1 MSRTVEL
8 QLPDETLQRYERGA
22 AAARK
27 ELADFMV
34 ERLEEVAPPSTE
46 DLPAPLSHELDAME
60 ELEDET
66 LWEIAQAQLLSH
78 RQRRYESLLSK
89 QTRQALTPSEEKEL
103 QELGKEAR
111 RLTLKRAH
119 AYMLLK
125 WRGHEIP
132 SREALQNP
140 E

>member
-27 ELADFMV
+27 ELAAFMA

-46 DLPAPLSHELDAME
+46 DLPAPLAHELDAME

-66 LWEIAQAQLLSH
+66 LWKIAQTQLSSQ
-78 RQRRYESLLSK
+78 RQRRYERLLSK
-89 QTRQALTPSEEKEL
+89 QNRQALTPSEEKEL
-103 QELGKEAR
+103 QELGEEAR

-119 AYMLLK
+119 AYLLLK
-125 WRGHEIP
+125 WRGHEVP
-132 SREALQNP
+132 SREAVQSL